1 MTLDEHIKNIGFPL
15 EQWFDISKR
24 IPKTDRDLCEA
35 QMMLYAVKDNIDP
48 EGPEAQKQ
56 INQMKRAV
64 KLHNRKFDQK

>member
-1 MTLDEHIKNIGFPL
+1 MILDEHIKNTGFPL

-35 QMMLYAVKDNIDP
+35 QMMLYAVKGDIDP

>member
-1 MTLDEHIKNIGFPL
+1 MTLEEHIERTGFPL
-15 EQWFDISKR
+15 EQWFDLSKR

-35 QMMLYAVKDNIDP
+35 QMLLYSVKDSIDP

-64 KLHNRKFDQK
+64 KLHNRKFGQK